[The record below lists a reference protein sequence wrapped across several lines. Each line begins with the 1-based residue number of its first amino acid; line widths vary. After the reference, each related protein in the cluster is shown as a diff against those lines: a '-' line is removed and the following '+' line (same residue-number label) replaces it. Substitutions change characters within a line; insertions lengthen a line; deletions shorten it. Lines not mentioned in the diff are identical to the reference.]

1 MTLSYRLLYIYVTVG
16 GYQSQKSKVTQ
27 KRQAQRQ
34 VYVDVFLRIACPPQ
48 SHHLDN
54 PALAAGRYQ
63 PMTAPPRT
71 PLLGLWGSQANTV
84 AVGASRCILRQA
96 KPPAMW
102 VLWEDGPSA
111 WFLLPVLLGYQ
122 SGSEG

>member
-1 MTLSYRLLYIYVTVG
+1 MSLLEDIKVR
-16 GYQSQKSKVTQ
+16 SRKSR

-34 VYVDVFLRIACPPQ
+34 VSVDVFLRIACPPQ
-48 SHHLDN
+48 SHHLNN

-63 PMTAPPRT
+63 PITAPPRT

-96 KPPAMW
+96 TMW
-102 VLWEDGPSA
+102 C
-111 WFLLPVLLGYQ
+111 
-122 SGSEG
+122 